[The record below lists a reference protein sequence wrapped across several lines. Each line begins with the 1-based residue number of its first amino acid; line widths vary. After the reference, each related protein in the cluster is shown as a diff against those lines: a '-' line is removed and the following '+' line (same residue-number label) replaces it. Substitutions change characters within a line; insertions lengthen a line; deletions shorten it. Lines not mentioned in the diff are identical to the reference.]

1 MKTQKRRAVVG
12 PYTFVNFEVGE
23 DPDHMQVIPNL
34 WAIPGGEVLTASG
47 LAILAA
53 RNGWKLTYVNADP
66 R

>member
-1 MKTQKRRAVVG
+1 MKTQKRRA
-12 PYTFVNFEVGE
+12 